1 MLTARALAN
10 PPPGI
15 QQWGPSKDA
24 VARTAL
30 RNLLSKNHDVV
41 DVSLDQC
48 YSPHAA
54 LSRAYF
60 QVGLLPCAED
70 STIEGI
76 CGGAVGMVINARRSR
91 VSYAHFLTCASQ
103 VFVLLHFSR
112 GAGLLGALPLTVVC
126 HLCDFTR
133 HVSSVRT

>member
-1 MLTARALAN
+1 MSTLFESFSCLVSAIQQGPTFDTEAKRHQGRAFGWIERMLTARTLAN

-15 QQWGPSKDA
+15 LQWGPSKDA

-60 QVGLLPCAED
+60 QVRLLP
-70 STIEGI
+70 
-76 CGGAVGMVINARRSR
+76 
-91 VSYAHFLTCASQ
+91 
-103 VFVLLHFSR
+103 
-112 GAGLLGALPLTVVC
+112 
-126 HLCDFTR
+126 
-133 HVSSVRT
+133 